1 MYSKYNESLG
11 ISKLE
16 RNAYLLHN
24 TSLALRERDMA
35 TRLILNELDFN
46 LATLTTGLVIV
57 VVLIVGAHA
66 VALGAPFRPGLKV
79 IMTRGELIIKYG
91 RHIESK
97 RAKKVEYGG
106 GIPKGE
112 EMTQSSNALWEKER
126 EWGKGSEE
134 GKVRVARGR
143 RSVTCAAGT
152 GTGGLS
158 EGT

>member
-1 MYSKYNESLG
+1 VRASG

-24 TSLALRERDMA
+24 TSLSLRERDMA

-79 IMTRGELIIKYG
+79 IMTRGELVIKYG
-91 RHIESK
+91 RHIENK
-97 RAKKVEYGG
+97 RVKKVEYGG
-106 GIPKGE
+106 GD
-112 EMTQSSNALWEKER
+112 TER
-126 EWGKGSEE
+126 
-134 GKVRVARGR
+134 
-143 RSVTCAAGT
+143 
-152 GTGGLS
+152 GGDDPI
-158 EGT
+158 E